1 MSSEIF
7 VNQINMI
14 SGNDFSNGSKNT
26 FWASPNMFDKLAV
39 GKLQFVK
46 LLKAVGFVAYGI
58 AKMSESDQSTDK
70 NTNIKIQ
77 PIRTQE
83 YLIP

>member
-1 MSSEIF
+1 
-7 VNQINMI
+7 MI

-58 AKMSESDQSTDK
+58 AKMSLEVLKDICWCCIDVAQHWIADV
-70 NTNIKIQ
+70 
-77 PIRTQE
+77 R
-83 YLIP
+83 